1 MLTSRTFLIGVL
13 AGLGLC
19 YAYHH
24 FGLPGARH
32 GSMSGQAG
40 A

>member
-1 MLTSRTFLIGVL
+1 MLTNRTFLMGVGT
-13 AGLGLC
+13 GLLLM

-32 GSMSGQAG
+32 GATRG
-40 A
+40 AAA